1 MLKLLV
7 LSSALLISS
16 VALADTYQA
25 SQLYH
30 QQHYQQAKAEFEL
43 LLPLGNAT
51 AAFNLAV
58 MAMNGQGM
66 DQNMPLAYSYF
77 SLAAEL
83 GHPNALTGIQTLDS
97 RLSDEQ
103 KQQAQEQAKLW
114 HSQAVPSYASM
125 QQQKNCTTSKR
136 QQQRNYSAGG
146 TQISHKCS
154 AQRYSGFR
162 VCSVTD

>member
-30 QQHYQQAKAEFEL
+30 QQKYQQAKAEFEL
-43 LLPLGNAT
+43 LLPLGNDT

-66 DQNMPLAYSYF
+66 DQDIELAYSYF
-77 SLAAEL
+77 SLAA
-83 GHPNALTGIQTLDS
+83 
-97 RLSDEQ
+97 
-103 KQQAQEQAKLW
+103 
-114 HSQAVPSYASM
+114 
-125 QQQKNCTTSKR
+125 
-136 QQQRNYSAGG
+136 
-146 TQISHKCS
+146 
-154 AQRYSGFR
+154 
-162 VCSVTD
+162 